1 MGSSFVQQQS
11 KSPTRVARLKPEGNP
26 CSGLKVLKTTS
37 TYISL
42 YNDLEILFL
51 KCFFHLPRKGVGRS
65 SENLGSVVVLN
76 KILCEYKRR

>member
-1 MGSSFVQQQS
+1 M
-11 KSPTRVARLKPEGNP
+11 ARLKPEGEP

-51 KCFFHLPRKGVGRS
+51 KCFFHLLRKGLVRS
-65 SENLGSVVVLN
+65 SEDLGSVVVLY